1 MSIIVPRTCTEMT
14 DEKAQQGRNSVSQ
27 PLARFR
33 DTPAYVL
40 LGDPGSGKTTAFKVE
55 SEATENGSLISAC
68 DFLDF
73 YETRSHEWRDK
84 TLFIDGLDEV
94 LARTSDARTPFGE
107 IRRRLDM
114 LGKPRFRL
122 SCRQADWLGKNDLTK
137 LGAVSPNSNV
147 TSLRLDPLTNSDVEK
162 ILMDWLG
169 NVDDAD
175 EFIAKAGDRKID
187 GLLTNPQSL
196 DLLVKAVTGGGS
208 WPESRLETF
217 GQACR
222 QMVLEHNEEHQA
234 ARESSSIA
242 VHTPTPE
249 ELLDAAGRLCAVQLL
264 SGAAGYT
271 FGLGQPSENY
281 PAVDKCDGINPN
293 LLRFTR
299 STKLFRGESNNR
311 FAPVHRHIAEFLGAR
326 HLARLIEG
334 GLPAQRVISL
344 MTGEDGIVV
353 TEMRGLSAWL
363 AALCREAR
371 SALIERDPIG
381 VGLYGDIRGFS
392 HDEKRTL
399 LDSLNRESYR
409 LHSEEFIW
417 KTRAAFGALVTPDM
431 QAVLENVL
439 NDHSREKKGQ
449 LFVDFV
455 LNVLCHG
462 IPLTDL
468 ADVLLEIVCDK
479 TRWPRVRNSALDA
492 FIYHCPDSP
501 KKVEKLKTL
510 LEDVRVGKVIDSDN
524 ELLGTLL
531 DQLYPTDLSP
541 SEVLHCLME
550 RGDTELVGRY
560 WRFWYDGILKKSSDR
575 DVAELLHNL
584 HRQLSTLKPI
594 LEDLFDLEELPQRL
608 LARGLQT
615 QGNFQEPKR
624 LYDWLEVGLVRN
636 RAGLGEDEQ
645 KAVRDIRLWL
655 EQRPD
660 MQKAIIIEGLSRCP
674 NSDEFWL
681 QALNVEELLYGA
693 NLPPDFGAW
702 CQRQALGATD
712 ARVAEYFVW
721 RAYRAGVSLKNQMK
735 RAQRSPRLQ
744 NVIAKEIEKRNQV
757 KNKEQERTR
766 RDQSYQEAK
775 NRQHEAWL
783 NCVRSNK
790 KALSQNRA
798 APSLLDQMARV
809 YFGRFTNSS
818 IEGGPKALAER
829 LDGNKNLIDAVL
841 QGFRGVVSRNDVPDI
856 KEIFDLKEKNKR
868 HYLSLP
874 FLAGLAELE
883 RSLPKVV
890 DRLNENQIRKAVAF
904 YYCTPH
910 GGYKPD
916 WYSTVLATRPDI
928 VADIQ
933 IEFAVSEFRCGRD
946 HIYKLWELAHD
957 AAYAEVA
964 RLATLPLLCA
974 FPTRCKSKQLESLK
988 SLLWA
993 AVQSVDRP
1001 LLQGLIGKK
1010 MSRKSMNHAQ
1020 RIYWL
1025 AAGTILS
1032 PEIYQ
1037 DRLGNF
1043 VHGQE
1048 SRIHHLVTFLS
1059 NDDPMRF
1066 SLDELRISIQEL
1078 LIRLVGSYAGPYEM
1092 RAGGW
1097 ETPTMQAS
1105 RLVRDRIQYLAV
1117 SRQREASE
1125 TLTALLADPSLSLWY
1140 EDLSQARDSQLVVH
1154 RDARYHHPDIAQVCK
1169 TLNGGTPANSGDLAA
1184 FVVDRL
1190 QEIAVQIRNGNTDG
1204 WKKYW
1209 NADHHK
1215 KPTEPRHEDICRD
1228 TLLDDLRPRLPQE
1241 VDVQREGQYANNKR
1255 SDIRIAYHNFHVP
1268 VEIKRNSHRDV
1279 WRAMRN
1285 QLIKQYTRDPETD
1298 GHGIYLVFWFGK
1310 KKTPLPPSG
1319 VRPVNPGDMKER
1331 LEATLSPDEA
1341 RKISVCVVDVSRPEG
1356 SAAADE
1362 SSP

>member
-1 MSIIVPRTCTEMT
+1 MEIL
-14 DEKAQQGRNSVSQ
+14 KA
-27 PLARFR
+27 
-33 DTPAYVL
+33 
-40 LGDPGSGKTTAFKVE
+40 
-55 SEATENGSLISAC
+55 
-68 DFLDF
+68 
-73 YETRSHEWRDK
+73 
-84 TLFIDGLDEV
+84 
-94 LARTSDARTPFGE
+94 
-107 IRRRLDM
+107 
-114 LGKPRFRL
+114 
-122 SCRQADWLGKNDLTK
+122 
-137 LGAVSPNSNV
+137 SPH
-147 TSLRLDPLTNSDVEK
+147 
-162 ILMDWLG
+162 
-169 NVDDAD
+169 VDDAD
-175 EFIAKAGDRKID
+175 KFIEEATERGVD

-196 DLLVKAVTGGGS
+196 DLVVKAVAGNGS
-208 WPESRLETF
+208 WPESRLDTF
-217 GQACR
+217 EQACH

-234 ARESSSIA
+234 ARESSPIA
-242 VHTPTPE
+242 VHTPTSE
-249 ELLDAAGRLCAVQLL
+249 ELLDAAGRLCAIQLL

-271 FGLGQPSENY
+271 SGLGQPGENY
-281 PAVDKCDGINPN
+281 PAVEKCDGISPN

-299 STKLFRGESNNR
+299 STKLFKSESDNR
-311 FAPVHRHIAEFLGAR
+311 FAPVHRHIAEFLGAG

-371 SALIERDPIG
+371 SALIERDPVG
-381 VGLYGDIRGFS
+381 VGLYGDISGFL

-399 LDSLNRESYR
+399 LDSLSRESYR

-417 KTRAAFGALVTPDM
+417 KTTAAFGALVTPDM

-439 NDHSREKKGQ
+439 NDHSREEKGQ

-501 KKVEKLKTL
+501 KKVEKLKKL

-560 WRFWYDGILKKSSDR
+560 WRFWHDGILKKSSDR

-594 LEDLFDLEELPQRL
+594 LEDFFDLEELPQRL

-615 QGNFQEPKR
+615 QGDFQEPKR
-624 LYDWLEVGLVRN
+624 LYDWLEVGVVRN
-636 RAGLGEDEQ
+636 RAGLGEDGQ

-681 QALNVEELLYGA
+681 HMLNVEELLYGA
-693 NLPPDFGAW
+693 NLPSDFGAW

-721 RAYRAGVSLKNQMK
+721 RADRAGVSLKNQMK

-766 RDQSYQEAK
+766 RDQSYKEAK

-783 NCVRSNK
+783 NSVRSDK

-798 APSLLDQMARV
+798 APFLLYKMARV

-818 IEGGPKALAER
+818 IEGGPKALARR
-829 LDGNKNLIDAVL
+829 LHGDKEVVDAVL

-856 KEIFDLKEKNKR
+856 KEIFDLKEKDKR

-883 RSLPKVV
+883 RSSPEAL
-890 DRLNENQIRKAVAF
+890 DRLNESQIRKAVAF

-916 WYSTVLATRPDI
+916 WYSTVLATHPDI

-933 IEFAVSEFRCGRD
+933 IEFAISEFRCRRD
-946 HIYKLWELAHD
+946 HIYKLLQLAHD

-964 RLATLPLLCA
+964 RRATLPLLRV
-974 FPTRCKSKQLESLK
+974 FPTRCRSKQLESLK

-1001 LLQGLIGKK
+1001 LLQDLIGKK
-1010 MSRKSMNHAQ
+1010 LSRKSMNHAQ

-1043 VHGQE
+1043 VRGQE

-1066 SLDELRISIQEL
+1066 SLDELGIPIQEL
-1078 LIRLVGSYAGPYEM
+1078 LIRLVGSYAGPHETFREGFVTSGM
-1092 RAGGW
+1092 RA
-1097 ETPTMQAS
+1097 S
-1105 RLVRDRIQYLAV
+1105 DLVRRLVQCLAT
-1117 SRQREASE
+1117 SPIATASDA
-1125 TLTALLADPSLSLWY
+1125 LNRLLADPSLSLWHSQ
-1140 EDLSQARDSQLVVH
+1140 LSWSRDSQLAIR
-1154 RDARYHHPDIAQVCK
+1154 RDAHYRHPDVAQVCK
-1169 TLNGGTPANSGDLAA
+1169 TLNGGTPANPDDLAA
-1184 FVVDRL
+1184 LVVDRL
-1190 QEIAVQIRNGNTDG
+1190 QEIAVQIRDGNTDG

-1209 NADHHK
+1209 NVDSDGR
-1215 KPTEPRHEDICRD
+1215 PTNPRPENNCRD
-1228 TLLDDLRPRLPQE
+1228 TLLDDLRHRLPDE
-1241 VDVQREGQYANNKR
+1241 VDAQPEGQYASDKR
-1255 SDIRIAYHNFHVP
+1255 SDIRIAYRNFQVP
-1268 VEIKRNSHRDV
+1268 VEIKKDSHRDV
-1279 WRAMRN
+1279 WSALQN
-1285 QLIKQYTRDPETD
+1285 QLVKQYTRDPATE
-1298 GHGIYLVFWFGK
+1298 GYGIYLIFWFGK
-1310 KKTPLPPSG
+1310 HGKKETQPPPPG
-1319 VRPVNPGDMKER
+1319 TRPTNAEEMKEK
-1331 LEATLSPDEA
+1331 LEATLLPDQA
-1341 RKISVCVVDVSRPEG
+1341 RKISVCVVDVSQPEG
-1356 SAAADE
+1356 SEAADE

>member
-1 MSIIVPRTCTEMT
+1 MSIIVPRTCTEIT
-14 DEKAQQGRNSVSQ
+14 DKAAQQGQASVSR
-27 PLARFR
+27 PLEEFR

-55 SEATENGSLISAC
+55 SEATEKGYLVSARE
-68 DFLDF
+68 FLTFDVNDHP
-73 YETRSHEWRDK
+73 ERRNK
-84 TLFIDGLDEV
+84 TLFVDGLDEV
-94 LARTSDARTPFGE
+94 RAGASDARTPFDA
-107 IRRRLDM
+107 IRQRLDT

-162 ILMDWLG
+162 IL
-169 NVDDAD
+169 NASPRVDDAAA
-175 EFIAKAGDRKID
+175 FIAAAWERRVD

-196 DLLVKAVTGGGS
+196 DLLVKAVAGGGS

-217 GQACR
+217 ERACR
-222 QMVLEHNEEHQA
+222 QMVLELNEEHQV
-234 ARESSSIA
+234 ARESGPIA
-242 VHTPTPE
+242 GQMPTSE
-249 ELLDAAGRLCAVQLL
+249 ELLDAAGRLCAIQLL

-271 FGLGQPSENY
+271 SGLGQPSENY
-281 PAVDKCDGINPN
+281 PAVDKCDGISPN

-299 STKLFRGESNNR
+299 STKLFKGESDNC
-311 FAPVHRHIAEFLGAR
+311 FAPVHRHIAEFLGAG
-326 HLARLIEG
+326 HLARLIED

-371 SALIERDPIG
+371 SPLIERDPVG
-381 VGLYGDIRGFS
+381 VGLYGDISGFS
-392 HDEKRTL
+392 HDEKRAL
-399 LDSLNRESYR
+399 LDSLSRESNR
-409 LHSEEFIW
+409 LYSEGFIW
-417 KTRAAFGALVTPDM
+417 ETAAFSALATLDM
-431 QAVLENVL
+431 DPVLKEVL
-439 NDHSREKKGQ
+439 NNSGRKEKDQ

-462 IPLTDL
+462 TPLTDL

-479 TRWPRVRNSALDA
+479 TRWPGVRNSALDA
-492 FIYHCPDSP
+492 FIRHYPGSP
-501 KKVEKLKTL
+501 KKIRKLKKL
-510 LEDVRVGKVIDSDN
+510 LGDVRAGKIIDSDN

-531 DQLYPTDLSP
+531 NQLYPTDLSP
-541 SEVLHCLME
+541 SEILHCLIE
-550 RGDTELVGRY
+550 REGTELIGRY
-560 WRFWYDGILKKSSDR
+560 WGFWCDGILKKSSDR

-584 HRQLSTLKPI
+584 HRQLSILRPI
-594 LEDLFDLEELPQRL
+594 LENFFDLEELPQRL

-615 QGNFQEPKR
+615 QGDFQEPKR

-636 RAGLGEDEQ
+636 RAGLGEDGQ

-655 EQRPD
+655 EHRPD
-660 MQKAIIIEGLSRCP
+660 VQKAIIIEGLSRCP
-674 NSDEFWL
+674 NSDEFRS
-681 QALNVEELLYGA
+681 QALNVEDFLYGA
-693 NLPPDFGAW
+693 NLPPDFDAW

-721 RAYRAGVSLKNQMK
+721 RADRAGVSLKNQVEQ
-735 RAQRSPRLQ
+735 AQSSPRLQ
-744 NVIAKEIEKRNQV
+744 NVIAKEIKKRN
-757 KNKEQERTR
+757 QERTR

-775 NRQHEAWL
+775 SRQHEARL
-783 NCVRSNK
+783 DYVRSNR

-798 APSLLDQMARV
+798 APSLLHQMARV
-809 YFGRFTNSS
+809 YFGHFTNFN
-818 IEGGPKALAER
+818 IEDGPKALAKR
-829 LDGNKNLIDAVL
+829 LGGDKELVDAVL
-841 QGFRGVVSRNDVPDI
+841 QGFRGAVSRNDVPDI
-856 KEIFDLKEKNKR
+856 KEIFDLKEKDER

-874 FLAGLAELE
+874 FLAGLAELG
-883 RSLPKVV
+883 RSSPEVV

-933 IEFAVSEFRCGRD
+933 IEFAVSEFRYGRD
-946 HIYKLWELAHD
+946 HIYKLWQLAHD
-957 AAYAEVA
+957 ATYAEVA

-1001 LLQGLIGKK
+1001 LLRDLIGKK
-1010 MSRKSMNHAQ
+1010 LSRKSMNHAQ

-1032 PEIYQ
+1032 PDIYQ

-1048 SRIHHLVTFLS
+1048 NRIHHLVTFLS

-1066 SLDELRISIQEL
+1066 SLDELGISIQEL
-1078 LIRLVGSYAGPYEM
+1078 LIRLVGSYAGPHEM

-1097 ETPTMQAS
+1097 ETPAMRAS
-1105 RLVRDRIQYLAV
+1105 KLVHDRIQYLAV

-1125 TLTALLADPSLSLWY
+1125 TLPSLIADPSLSLWH
-1140 EDLSQARDSQLVVH
+1140 EDLSRARDSQLVIR
-1154 RDARYHHPDIAQVCK
+1154 RDAHYHHPDIAQICE
-1169 TLNGGTPANSGDLAA
+1169 TLNGGTPANPGDLAA
-1184 FVVDRL
+1184 LVVDRL
-1190 QEIAVQIRNGNTDG
+1190 QEIAVQIRDGNTDG

-1209 NADHHK
+1209 NVDSYER
-1215 KPTEPRHEDICRD
+1215 PSEPRPENTCRD
-1228 TLLDDLRPRLPQE
+1228 TLLEELGHRLPNGI
-1241 VDVQREGQYANNKR
+1241 DVQREGQYANNKR
-1255 SDIRIAYHNFHVP
+1255 SDIRITYHNFHVP
-1268 VEIKRNSHRDV
+1268 VEIKRNSHRAV
-1279 WRAMRN
+1279 WRAMRD

-1310 KKTPLPPSG
+1310 HGKKETPPPPPG
-1319 VRPVNPGDMKER
+1319 TRPANAEDMKEK
-1331 LEATLSPDEA
+1331 LEATLSKDQA
-1341 RKISVCVVDVSRPEG
+1341 RKISVHVIDVSRPEG

>member
-1 MSIIVPRTCTEMT
+1 MSIIVPRTCTAIT
-14 DEKAQQGRNSVSQ
+14 DENAQQGRNSVSR
-27 PLARFR
+27 LLEEFR

-40 LGDPGSGKTTAFKVE
+40 LGGPGSGKTTAFEVE
-55 SEATENGSLISAC
+55 SGVTEKSYLISAR
-68 DFLDF
+68 DFLTFDVS
-73 YETRSHEWRDK
+73 THTEWRNK

-94 LARTSDARTPFGE
+94 RAGTSDARTPFDE

-122 SCRQADWLGKNDLTK
+122 SCRQADWLGNNDLTK

-147 TSLRLDPLTNSDVEK
+147 TSLRLDPLANSDVVE
-162 ILMDWLG
+162 ILKASPH
-169 NVDDAD
+169 VDDAD
-175 EFIAKAGDRKID
+175 KFIEEATERGVD

-196 DLLVKAVTGGGS
+196 DLLVKAVAGHGS
-208 WPESRLETF
+208 WPGSRLETF
-217 GQACR
+217 QRACR

-234 ARESSSIA
+234 ARESGPIA
-242 VHTPTPE
+242 VHTPAPE
-249 ELLDAAGRLCAVQLL
+249 ELLDAARRLCAVQLI

-271 FGLGQPSENY
+271 WGLGQPSENS
-281 PAVDKCDGINPN
+281 PAVDECDGISPN

-299 STKLFRGESNNR
+299 STKLFKGESDNR
-311 FAPVHRHIAEFLGAR
+311 FAPVHRHIAEFLGAG
-326 HLARLIEG
+326 HLAGLIED

-371 SALIERDPIG
+371 SALIERDPVG
-381 VGLYGDIRGFS
+381 VGLYGDISGFS
-392 HDEKRTL
+392 HDEKRAL
-399 LDSLNRESYR
+399 LDSLSRESYR

-439 NDHSREKKGQ
+439 NDHSREEKGQ

-462 IPLTDL
+462 RHLTDL
-468 ADVLLEIVCDK
+468 AEVLLEIVCDK

-501 KKVEKLKTL
+501 KKVEKLKKL
-510 LEDVRVGKVIDSDN
+510 LEDVQVGKVIDSDN

-594 LEDLFDLEELPQRL
+594 WEDLFDLEELPQRL

-615 QGNFQEPKR
+615 QGDFQEPKR

-721 RAYRAGVSLKNQMK
+721 RAYRAGVSLKNQMR

-818 IEGGPKALAER
+818 IEGGPQALAER
-829 LDGNKNLIDAVL
+829 LDDNKNLIDAVL
-841 QGFRGVVSRNDVPDI
+841 QGFRGVVSRNAVPDV
-856 KEIFDLKEKNKR
+856 KEIFNLKEKNEMS
-868 HYLSLP
+868 YLSLP

-883 RSLPKVV
+883 RSSPEAL
-890 DRLNENQIRKAVAF
+890 DRLNENQIRKAITF

-910 GGYKPD
+910 GGYNPD
-916 WYSTVLATRPDI
+916 WYSTVLATRPDL

-933 IEFAVSEFRCGRD
+933 IGFAVSEFRCGRD
-946 HIYKLWELAHD
+946 PIYKLWQLAHD

-964 RLATLPLLCA
+964 RLATLPLLRA
-974 FPTRCKSKQLESLK
+974 FPTRCKSEQLESLK
-988 SLLWA
+988 NLLWA
-993 AVQSVDRP
+993 ALQSADRA

-1010 MSRKSMNHAQ
+1010 LSRKSMNHAQ
-1020 RIYWL
+1020 RIHWL

-1037 DRLGNF
+1037 NRLENF
-1043 VHGQE
+1043 VRGQKY
-1048 SRIHHLVTFLS
+1048 RIHHLVTFLS
-1059 NDDPMRF
+1059 NDDPVRF
-1066 SLDELRISIQEL
+1066 SLDELGISVQEL
-1078 LIRLVGSYAGPYEM
+1078 LVRLVGSYAGPHETFREGFVTSGM
-1092 RAGGW
+1092 RA
-1097 ETPTMQAS
+1097 S
-1105 RLVRDRIQYLAV
+1105 DLVRRLVQCLAT
-1117 SRQREASE
+1117 SPIATASDA
-1125 TLTALLADPSLSLWY
+1125 LNRLLADPSLSLWHSQ
-1140 EDLSQARDSQLVVH
+1140 LSWSRDSQLAIR
-1154 RDARYHHPDIAQVCK
+1154 RDAHYRHPDVAQVCK
-1169 TLNGGTPANSGDLAA
+1169 TLNGGTPANPDDLAA
-1184 FVVDRL
+1184 LVVDRL
-1190 QEIAVQIRNGNTDG
+1190 QEIAVQIRDGNTDG

-1209 NADHHK
+1209 NVDSDGR
-1215 KPTEPRHEDICRD
+1215 PTNPRPENNCRD
-1228 TLLDDLRPRLPQE
+1228 TLLDDLRHRLPDE
-1241 VDVQREGQYANNKR
+1241 VDAQPEGQYTNDKR
-1255 SDIRIAYHNFHVP
+1255 SDIRIACRNFQVS
-1268 VEIKRNSHRDV
+1268 VEIKKDSHGDV
-1279 WRAMRN
+1279 WSALQN
-1285 QLIKQYTRDPETD
+1285 QLIERYTRDPDT
-1298 GHGIYLVFWFGK
+1298 GGYGIYLIFWFGK
-1310 KKTPLPPSG
+1310 KKTPPPPSG
-1319 VRPVNPGDMKER
+1319 GRPANPGDMKEK
-1331 LEATLSPDEA
+1331 LEAALSPDQA
-1341 RKISVCVVDVSRPEG
+1341 RKISVCVIDVSRPEG
-1356 SAAADE
+1356 SATTDK